1 MNLHEYQAKEI
12 LSHYAIAIP
21 KGRMA
26 ATADEAGAVAREIA
40 SKKFA
45 VKAQVHTGG
54 RGKAGGVRIV
64 ATSESARD
72 AARQMLG
79 SVLVT
84 EQSGPKGS
92 LVSQVYVEAGADVAQ
107 ALYVA
112 VLVDQKAGQ
121 IVLVGSREGGEDFE
135 ELAAR
140 NPDMMEV
147 MPLSPTS
154 PPKPAELKAFAAKLG
169 LDGKLAQPATAL
181 FTALARA
188 FIELDASLIE
198 INPLAV
204 TAQGDLVALDV
215 KMVLDDNALPRH
227 PELEALRDQDE
238 LDPIEMKA
246 QRHDVNFVRMDGD
259 IGVAVNG
266 AGLALATNDM
276 LVAAGGKPANFM
288 DIRTTATSLQI
299 SRGFDLVFET
309 PGLKAL
315 LVNIHGG
322 GMTPCDT
329 IAEGLGISMRR
340 IGSKLPIV
348 LRAAGNNAD
357 FARRFLKNCGVAFHD
372 AADMSEAVARVTA
385 IAKGGAV
392 T

>member
-12 LSHYAIAIP
+12 LSHYSIAIP
-21 KGRMA
+21 NGRMA
-26 ATADEAGAVAREIA
+26 ASADDAGKIAREIA

-54 RGKAGGVRIV
+54 RGKAGGVKIV
-64 ATSESARD
+64 ATSESARE
-72 AARQMLG
+72 AARGMLG

-92 LVSQVYVEAGADVAQ
+92 LVSQVYVEAGEDVAQ

-112 VLVDQKAGQ
+112 VLIDQKAGEM
-121 IVLVGSREGGEDFE
+121 VLIGSREGGEDFE
-135 ELAAR
+135 EVAAR
-140 NPDMMEV
+140 NPDVMEIL
-147 MPLSPTS
+147 PYDAAS
-154 PPKPAELKAFAAKLG
+154 PPKAEALKAFAAKLG
-169 LDGKLAQPATAL
+169 LDGKLAQPAVTL
-181 FTALARA
+181 FKSLTKA
-188 FIELDASLIE
+188 FVELDASLIE

-204 TAQGDLVALDV
+204 TTDDRLVALDV

-227 PELEALRDQDE
+227 PELEALRDEDD
-238 LDPIEMKA
+238 LDPVEMEA
-246 QRHDVNFVRMDGD
+246 QRHDVNFVRMDGN

-276 LVAAGGKPANFM
+276 LVEGGGKPANFM

-299 SRGFDLVFET
+299 SRGFDLVLQT

-329 IAEGLGISMRR
+329 IAEGLGISIRR
-340 IGSKLPIV
+340 TGSKLPIV

-357 FARRFLKNCGVAFHD
+357 FARRFLKNCGVSFHD
-372 AADMSEAVARVTA
+372 AADMREAVTQTIA
-385 IAKGGAV
+385 IASGKV
-392 T
+392 SK